1 MIRIGIDATPLP
13 EYPAGAGTYIIQL
26 IHALTSFG
34 SQARFVI
41 FAQSDQQKLIG
52 IPEMQNVTWISSPKM
67 SPIQRLLWEQISL
80 PILLLRNK
88 VDVFHSLHYTRPILL
103 PCASVVTF
111 HDMTFFLYPK
121 LHTRLKRILFPI
133 AIRISAYLSDHII
146 AVSECTQQ
154 DAMRILNLNPLRISA
169 IPNGISEDF
178 RPITDNSLLEECRN
192 LYHLPENF
200 ILFTGLIEPRKNL
213 PALINAYALLVKEF
227 SPPPLVIV
235 GRSGWGNIQLSELI
249 NQQNLKD
256 QIIFTGYISA
266 RDLPIVYNLAQV
278 FVYPS
283 LYEGFG
289 FPPLEAMACG
299 IPVVSSDSSAMREI
313 IGEAGILVPARDIN
327 ALADAIRSLLQDS
340 SLRLYYS
347 SLGKQR
353 SKLYSWKRTAQETL
367 RVYQQVTREI

>member
-1 MIRIGIDATPLP
+1 LIRIGIDATPLP

-26 IHALTSFG
+26 IRALTNLEN
-34 SQARFVI
+34 QARFVI
-41 FAQSDQQKLIG
+41 FAQKNQQTMIG
-52 IPEMQNVTWISSPKM
+52 CPEIQNVTWISSPKM

>member
-26 IHALTSFG
+26 IRALTNLEN
-34 SQARFVI
+34 QARFVI
-41 FAQSDQQKLIG
+41 FAQKNQQTMIG
-52 IPEMQNVTWISSPKM
+52 CPEIQNVTWISSPKM